1 MNQSKKLN
9 FMKAVLWVLRI
20 IVGSLFIFSGVV
32 KANDP
37 LGLTYKTQ
45 EFFEKMGLD
54 FLHDYTLPLS
64 IIMIT
69 LEIVA
74 GVAVLIGYKMKK
86 TGILLLALISFFTFL
101 TAYALFVKGP
111 DGTPIIKECGCFGD
125 CIKMTNWE
133 TFMKNLVLLAFII
146 ILYSLRSYIKPL
158 FNTAKGRTIVLGAA
172 LITLAAQW
180 YVLRHLPFVDCL
192 PYKVGAYLPDLM
204 TVPEDQQ
211 PVIENVFIYEKD
223 GKQEEFTVDNL
234 PDDSWTFVDR
244 IDKVIKEGTSEP
256 AVKDFVISDINAEDI
271 TSYILETPETTHLWM
286 IKDLGKAKEKSVKQA
301 LELYESAVQN
311 NEYMY
316 LVANSS
322 TEGLLEFREKYNIP
336 TDMELCTLDGVTMKT
351 ALRAN
356 EGIMSLKE
364 GTITEKYASADFH
377 KHLK

>member
-1 MNQSKKLN
+1 
-9 FMKAVLWVLRI
+9 MKAALWVLRI

-54 FLHDYTLPLS
+54 FLHDVTLPLS

-69 LEIVA
+69 LEIIA
-74 GVAVLIGYKMKK
+74 GIAVLIGHRMKRY
-86 TGILLLALISFFTFL
+86 GILLLVLISFFTFL
-101 TAYALFVKGP
+101 TSYALFVKAP

-133 TFMKNLVLLAFII
+133 TFGKNLVLLAFII
-146 ILYSLRSYIKPL
+146 IIYSLRSFITPL
-158 FNTAKGRTIVLGAA
+158 FTTAKGRSIILTVA
-172 LITLAAQW
+172 LITLVAQW

-192 PYKVGAYLPDLM
+192 PYKIGANLPSLM

-211 PVIENVFIYEKD
+211 PVIENIFIYEKD
-223 GKQEEFTVDNL
+223 GKQQEFTVDNL

-244 IDKVIKEGTSEP
+244 IDKVIKEGTGQP
-256 AVKDFVISDINAEDI
+256 AVKDFIISDINGEDI
-271 TSYILETPETTHLWM
+271 TSYILETPEPTHLWM
-286 IKDLGKAKEKSVKQA
+286 IKDLDKAKNKSIEQGLA
-301 LELYESAVQN
+301 LYEKAVQN
-311 NEYMY
+311 NEPMY
-316 LVANSS
+316 LVANS
-322 TEGLLEFREKYNIP
+322 TPDELLKFREEKGIP
-336 TDMELCTLDGVTMKT
+336 TDLELCTLDGVTMKT

-356 EGIMSLKE
+356 VGIMSLKE
-364 GTITEKYASADFH
+364 GTITDKYASADFK